1 MCKRGFKDMKNSNA
15 AKKNTVTLYNV
26 IFPLWLLVWIP
37 SILWL
42 IIIPLNYIVDRVV
55 FTLSA
60 KKQNPELDKKFYR
73 RHTWK
78 LWLIGF
84 FADFVGA
91 FLLLIPLFIT
101 PPESVRRNYN
111 ASAFGKFMNALQLNP
126 FQYLPTF
133 LYFLFAIFVAG
144 ALIYFLDL
152 LVIKSTKAFTKTQAK
167 RIALNMAVFTA
178 PYLYLL
184 PIRFF

>member
-1 MCKRGFKDMKNSNA
+1 MKKSNIER
-15 AKKNTVTLYNV
+15 KNTVTLYNV
-26 IFPLWLLVWIP
+26 IFPLWLFVWIP

-42 IIIPLNYIVDRVV
+42 IVIPLNYLVDRLV
-55 FTLSA
+55 FTLSG
-60 KKQNPELDKKFYR
+60 KKQNRDLDKKFFR
-73 RHTWK
+73 KHTWK

-84 FADFVGA
+84 FSDFVGA
-91 FLLLIPLFIT
+91 LLLLFPLFI
-101 PPESVRRNYN
+101 PVPQAVKGNYN

-152 LVIKSTKAFTKTQAK
+152 LVIKSTKVFTKTQAK

-184 PIRFF
+184 PIRIF